1 MNEQELAEI
10 EARVQALFKGE
21 WVEETDE
28 NGDEWIRIPGGHDV
42 KFWNIE
48 GSSGCCYDVT
58 HFIAHARQDVPA
70 LCAEMRRLNGELAM
84 AMDAVDEL
92 SRQMAEI
99 EQLTAENAKLR
110 AALRMIEAAVLPV
123 QTELG
128 MVAVEDV
135 QELIDIAAEA
145 INGGAS

>member
-1 MNEQELAEI
+1 MNEKELAEI

-48 GSSGCCYDVT
+48 GSSGCCYAVT

-70 LCAEMRRLNGELAM
+70 LVAEVRR
-84 AMDAVDEL
+84 
-92 SRQMAEI
+92 
-99 EQLTAENAKLR
+99 LR
-110 AALRMIEAAVLPV
+110 AALDFYASSDSYIMQDFVIEFTSEIMMDQGKHARNALA
-123 QTELG
+123 G
-128 MVAVEDV
+128 DK
-135 QELIDIAAEA
+135 
-145 INGGAS
+145 